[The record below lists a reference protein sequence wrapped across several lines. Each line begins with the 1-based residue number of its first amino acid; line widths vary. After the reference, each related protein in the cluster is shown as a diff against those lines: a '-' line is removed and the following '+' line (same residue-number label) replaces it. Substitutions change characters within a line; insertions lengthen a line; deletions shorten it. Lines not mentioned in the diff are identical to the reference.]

1 MSPKPDADD
10 VLIILEDAGEDRRE
24 LGRQAM
30 KVRLRKITLSQAMT
44 LILEGKPLADWPPE
58 RCRRCLKSLLV
69 HDGTPCDAIPRCE
82 CGRAM
87 GSLCNGCGRFV
98 EGRIIER
105 DSGHNHA
112 LPAECARCYRAAE
125 GGAA

>member
-1 MSPKPDADD
+1 MKPEDD
-10 VLIILEDAGEDRRE
+10 IVVILQGQGEARRE

-30 KVRLRKITLSQAMT
+30 KVRKITLSHAIS
-44 LILEGKPLADWPPE
+44 LISEDKPLIDWPDL
-58 RCRRCLKSLLV
+58 RCRRCSKSLAV

-87 GSLCNGCGRFV
+87 GSLCNSCGRFV

-105 DSGHNHA
+105 DCGHNHA
-112 LPAECARCYRAAE
+112 LSAECARCYRAEE

>member
-1 MSPKPDADD
+1 MSPKPEDD
-10 VLIILEDAGEDRRE
+10 VLVILGDAGEDRRA

-82 CGRAM
+82 CGRAV
-87 GSLCNGCGRFV
+87 GTLCNNCGRFV
-98 EGRIIER
+98 EGRR
-105 DSGHNHA
+105 VGPDTAHYHA
-112 LPAECARCYRAAE
+112 LPDRCERCYRAAE